1 MSINDVSFEGM
12 TLEDVQAMIKSCPR
26 GDVRVVAQA
35 APKPP
40 KQDETDEETL
50 SSSVLK
56 EHDQVEEEK
65 HSKDKAEE
73 KIPPDV
79 LSNSVIHK
87 PHVDMP
93 SELISQGNSD
103 ISSKTVAKVI
113 SSNHVQDADRT
124 FKPIVLPQESPDDF
138 ITTKEC
144 DTVVEDS
151 GLIDTDFDD
160 LPPPIPPPPVP
171 TNDLQ
176 MGSSSVPI
184 DGPLVRD
191 TVEDVSLNPPTNF
204 GDFFDDHNT
213 NSSPSFH
220 DSEMDGLTQTADVV
234 QLDSQPNFHSSVQKR
249 EESLNPRDES
259 YSSADDARIPSED
272 SQPQMSIKPP
282 SLFGD
287 DTESIPTA
295 LPRKFRKNSNAED
308 ATSLESAQWNGLDNA
323 PIKPP
328 SLFDDELESLPSL
341 PQAPPP
347 PKPPRLNKQFVSLDA
362 MSLNSSSPIPSSL
375 FDRESPNHA
384 SKNSNLSAMSGSS
397 SPSYGNT
404 SASGVAN
411 RPFNDGPIEPSD
423 VPDDDMSSL
432 PPAPPP
438 PRSRSSTWSVSSDAV
453 VSLPHGNE
461 KVPYITSPLP
471 QPVKQER
478 KNSKK
483 RILSLRIRSKR
494 GRKTSEQSESSFL
507 ADAHHES
514 PQLSRMGFG
523 DANISSDVNQPPE
536 DDMESLPP
544 APPPPRMSPLTVENL
559 ENIADGLQPMNVVR
573 SKPHP
578 PHLASDDHRASTPTG
593 VESLH
598 SPQHSPKKKKS
609 FRRDVIHMDER
620 ASLPESSS
628 SPTNV
633 PVVPVVPETDLT
645 VDSSLTHLSPLEDEV
660 TVTDSSDAMS
670 PPPLP
675 PEMEL
680 WSEAGSVE
688 AELALLDQILTLE
701 DSSRSGNEQS
711 SDAGSSP
718 SAKRPSFSKDVQS
731 VDGQST
737 EIQEGPVAHKSEETF
752 EQRDLI
758 VAKEGFLDRNSDTSS
773 LQGLP
778 DIETGGTTEL
788 EAIKPDSSFNMTDR
802 NEDFETDSAVND
814 FQEATT
820 SEPAHQELSGKLLK
834 QLSEGHDMT
843 GSLVMHRRPAPPVPA
858 RPAVNN
864 KASTIPR
871 KSLPAGLGIQ
881 VLPSRP
887 DIKPKAAPQPH
898 QPTHKH
904 RKEQK
909 ISSPVKEK
917 TSKKLFSKGHKNKDK
932 RADPNH
938 LATPDTSFESNPEG
952 RERSRSWTKKL
963 FGFRSRSKSRDKSK
977 DRENRS
983 RSVSPPRGLFSKSR
997 RSSPPPPPH
1006 SPQKVTLSKH
1016 KNESKKGP
1024 VIDQTEK
1031 DLSIQDTAKRPVLL
1045 PTGPS
1050 TLELY
1055 NPPFDEGRYVEGNN
1069 NKFASPAPDD
1079 EELYSVVERKVLNDE
1094 PNTERV
1100 VSTVQVESHHE
1111 EPEGE
1116 NVYLNHEVKELLE
1129 NGNQSKSLSLE
1140 SDVEK
1145 PNAHFEG
1152 NTSLT
1157 NRPLPPSPPSREK
1170 HLDAVALTR
1179 NVDEKGQSA
1188 DEERVPKKS
1197 PSKPPVPKK
1206 PVFLRSGSTPNTQ
1219 QQKTVD
1225 ELKNKFNKA
1234 SSYEDR
1240 LETASDSKEHLTFG
1254 NKSEEEDDA
1263 FDDDDG
1269 DLPSP
1274 GPPTF
1279 KPVPPPLTLRTSSIT
1294 DDSDEKAGSP
1304 NSPGPPKFK
1313 PLPPPIALNSTSV
1326 QNNVNSDK
1334 RLDPPSS
1341 PGPPRFKPAPP
1352 PIDLRIHNKNT
1363 DSEPGDLLS
1372 TADLPNAKPLPP
1384 IPNAGTM
1391 QRREEEVSV
1400 KQNVVEDSSVEN
1412 DTIPTQQNDE
1422 QRKTK
1427 PLPPIPTGFDLKSND
1442 NSHKLPLSRQ
1452 NAQEYDND
1460 EDDDK
1465 PELLEQKSELAPAL
1479 IDSTEDSIYTQVSQ
1493 VAEPLIVQN
1502 AVDPVNAPNSDDFDS
1517 SELSSE
1523 WDDTCSSTQGDPGLS
1538 VAGNKFARSASFSA
1552 GDVHI
1557 QRPPVTADNQKKRIA
1572 AGIMRP
1578 PPPMRR
1584 RSSSLPQ
1591 LFPESVAGAASE
1603 GGVRETDYWHT
1614 GNLQQLINSRNQEPD
1629 VDEGIIEVQVSQ
1641 KNLG

>member
-1 MSINDVSFEGM
+1 MSINDVALEGM
-12 TLEDVQAMIKSCPR
+12 TLEDVQAMIKNCPR

-35 APKPP
+35 APKPS
-40 KQDETDEETL
+40 KQDETDEETI
-50 SSSVLK
+50 SSSALK
-56 EHDQVEEEK
+56 EHGQLEEEK

-73 KIPPDV
+73 KILPGV
-79 LSNSVIHK
+79 LSNSAIHK
-87 PHVDMP
+87 PRVDMP

-103 ISSKTVAKVI
+103 ISTETVSNEI
-113 SSNHVQDADRT
+113 GSNHVQDAERT
-124 FKPIVLPQESPDDF
+124 FKPIILPQESPDDF
-138 ITTKEC
+138 IATEEC

-151 GLIDTDFDD
+151 GLVDTDFDD
-160 LPPPIPPPPVP
+160 LPPAIPLPPLP
-171 TNDLQ
+171 TNDWQ
-176 MGSSSVPI
+176 MGSSSVTV
-184 DGPLVRD
+184 DEPLVQD
-191 TVEDVSLNPPTNF
+191 TEEAVSLNPRTNF
-204 GDFFDDHNT
+204 EDFFDDHDT

-220 DSEMDGLTQTADVV
+220 DPEMDGLTQTADVV
-234 QLDSQPNFHSSVQKR
+234 QLESQPNFHSSVQKR
-249 EESLNPRDES
+249 EESLNKTDES
-259 YSSADDARIPSED
+259 YSSVDDARIPSED
-272 SQPQMSIKPP
+272 NQPQIPIKPP

-287 DTESIPTA
+287 DTESIPSA

-362 MSLNSSSPIPSSL
+362 VSSNSSSPMPLSW

-384 SKNSNLSAMSGSS
+384 SKNSNLNAMSGTS

-404 SASGVAN
+404 SASGVAI
-411 RPFNDGPIEPSD
+411 PFNDAPIEPPD

-461 KVPYITSPLP
+461 KVPHITSPLP

-483 RILSLRIRSKR
+483 RILPLRIRSKK

-514 PQLSRMGFG
+514 LPQSSRMGFG

-559 ENIADGLQPMNVVR
+559 ENIADGLQPMKVVHSR
-573 SKPHP
+573 P

-598 SPQHSPKKKKS
+598 SPPHSPKKKKS
-609 FRRDVIHMDER
+609 FRRNVVHMDER
-620 ASLPESSS
+620 ASFPESSS
-628 SPTNV
+628 STTN
-633 PVVPVVPETDLT
+633 VPVVPETDLT

-680 WSEAGSVE
+680 WSEAESAE

-701 DSSRSGNEQS
+701 DSSKSGNEQS

-718 SAKRPSFSKDVQS
+718 SAKRPSFSKVVPS
-731 VDGQST
+731 VDRQST
-737 EIQEGPVAHKSEETF
+737 EIQEGPVAYNSEETF
-752 EQRDLI
+752 EQSDLI
-758 VAKEGFLDRNSDTSS
+758 VAKEGFLDTNSDASS

-778 DIETGGTTEL
+778 DIETGVTNEL
-788 EAIKPDSSFNMTDR
+788 EAIKPNSSFNMTDR

-820 SEPAHQELSGKLLK
+820 SEPVHQELSGKLLK
-834 QLSEGHDMT
+834 QLSEGHDT
-843 GSLVMHRRPAPPVPA
+843 TENLVKHRRPAPPVPT
-858 RPAVNN
+858 RPTVNNN

-904 RKEQK
+904 QKEQQK

-938 LATPDTSFESNPEG
+938 LQSPDTSFESNSEG

-1006 SPQKVTLSKH
+1006 SPQKAPLSKH

-1024 VIDQTEK
+1024 AIDKTEK
-1031 DLSIQDTAKRPVLL
+1031 DLPVHDTTKRPVVL
-1045 PTGPS
+1045 PTLQS
-1050 TLELY
+1050 TLELS

-1069 NKFASPAPDD
+1069 NKFASPATDD
-1079 EELYSVVERKVLNDE
+1079 NELYSVVERNVLNDE

-1100 VSTVQVESHHE
+1100 VSTEQIGSYDE

-1116 NVYLNHEVKELLE
+1116 NAYLNHDVEELSQ
-1129 NGNQSKSLSLE
+1129 NGNQSKNLSLE
-1140 SDVEK
+1140 SDDAEE
-1145 PNAHFEG
+1145 PDACFEG
-1152 NTSLT
+1152 DTSLT
-1157 NRPLPPSPPSREK
+1157 NRPLPSPPPSREK
-1170 HLDAVALTR
+1170 HLDLVAPTR
-1179 NVDEKGQSA
+1179 SVDEKGQSA
-1188 DEERVPKKS
+1188 DEESVQKKS
-1197 PSKPPVPKK
+1197 PLKPPVPKK
-1206 PVFLRSGSTPNTQ
+1206 PVFLRSGSTPHTQ

-1225 ELKNKFNKA
+1225 ELKNKFSKV

-1240 LETASDSKEHLTFG
+1240 LVTASDSKEHLTFG
-1254 NKSEEEDDA
+1254 NESEEEEDT

-1279 KPVPPPLTLRTSSIT
+1279 KPLPPPLTLRTSSIT
-1294 DDSDEKAGSP
+1294 DDSDEKADSP
-1304 NSPGPPKFK
+1304 NSPGPPNFK
-1313 PLPPPIALNSTSV
+1313 PLPPPIALNSTSIP
-1326 QNNVNSDK
+1326 NDVNRDK
-1334 RLDPPSS
+1334 RLDPPNS

-1363 DSEPGDLLS
+1363 DSEQGDLPS

-1384 IPNAGTM
+1384 VPTAGTM
-1391 QRREEEVSV
+1391 PRREEEVSV
-1400 KQNVVEDSSVEN
+1400 KQNVVED
-1412 DTIPTQQNDE
+1412 DTIPAQRNDE
-1422 QRKTK
+1422 QGKTK
-1427 PLPPIPTGFDLKSND
+1427 PLPPIPTGFNLKSND

-1452 NAQEYDND
+1452 NAEEFDND
-1460 EDDDK
+1460 EDDNK
-1465 PELLEQKSELAPAL
+1465 PELLEQKSELAHAL
-1479 IDSTEDSIYTQVSQ
+1479 IDSTEDSIYSQVSQ

-1502 AVDPVNAPNSDDFDS
+1502 AVDHVNASNNDDFDS

-1538 VAGNKFARSASFSA
+1538 VAVNKFARSASFSA

-1557 QRPPVTADNQKKRIA
+1557 QRPPVAANNQKKRVPA
-1572 AGIMRP
+1572 SIMRP

-1591 LFPESVAGAASE
+1591 LFPESAASE
-1603 GGVRETDYWHT
+1603 GGARETDYWHT

-1629 VDEGIIEVQVSQ
+1629 VDEGIIEVQVSST
-1641 KNLG
+1641 NSG